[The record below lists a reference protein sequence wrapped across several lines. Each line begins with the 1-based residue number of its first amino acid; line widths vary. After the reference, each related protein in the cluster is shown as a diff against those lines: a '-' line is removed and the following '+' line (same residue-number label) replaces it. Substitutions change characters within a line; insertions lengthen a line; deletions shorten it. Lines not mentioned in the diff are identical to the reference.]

1 MAKVIRYFN
10 INLDDMAATGG
21 SRSFSVEGDP
31 GAIFSLEIKNEDG
44 YYYNFDD
51 NTFAAAISRL
61 KQRAIGING
70 RYSDSVIFPSITD
83 NDQYDIYL
91 LLDPLLILFTLI
103 IKK

>member
-44 YYYNFDD
+44 YY
-51 NTFAAAISRL
+51 
-61 KQRAIGING
+61 
-70 RYSDSVIFPSITD
+70 
-83 NDQYDIYL
+83 
-91 LLDPLLILFTLI
+91 
-103 IKK
+103 